1 MTTGR
6 IAQLLLSE
14 FDEEMAATRRV
25 LERVPSNQYAWKPHP
40 RSMSL
45 RRLAMHVA
53 ELPKWA
59 LDAFA
64 VDEVDIAPHPG
75 PPTNRRVGDSVTNIV
90 QWFTGHAQAARAAV
104 AAATDDEFAQAWTL
118 KSGGR
123 TLWTKSRLAVYRNA
137 INHMI
142 HHRGQLTLYLRLN
155 GVPVPGVYGPSA
167 DEQELSG

>member
-1 MTTGR
+1 MQL
-6 IAQLLLSE
+6 AQLLLSE
-14 FDEEMAATRRV
+14 FDEEVAATRRV
-25 LERVPSNQYAWKPHP
+25 LERVPSNQYTWKPHP
-40 RSMSL
+40 HSMSL
-45 RRLAMHVA
+45 HRLAMHVA

-59 LDAFA
+59 QDAFA
-64 VDEVDIAPHPG
+64 VDEVDIAPAGG
-75 PPTNRRVGDSVTNIV
+75 PSTKRPVADSVTNIV
-90 QWFTGHAQAARAAV
+90 QWFAGHAQAARQAL
-104 AAATDDEFAQAWTL
+104 AAATDDDFAQPWSL

-167 DEQELSG
+167 DEQELSGL